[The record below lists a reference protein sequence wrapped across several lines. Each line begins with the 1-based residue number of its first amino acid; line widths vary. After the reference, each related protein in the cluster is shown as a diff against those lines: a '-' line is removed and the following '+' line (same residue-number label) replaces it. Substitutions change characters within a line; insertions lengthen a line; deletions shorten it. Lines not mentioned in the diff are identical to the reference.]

1 MSLEPLTERQQTLI
15 INNILAACQDISKLN
30 KTGYK
35 FLYLCSGFIA
45 HYDLHGFK
53 SYYSDKGRNWLIH
66 DILDNSSINQWRN
79 FRPGDKDYEYYSSK
93 AKVYNKLVENLL
105 EYA

>member
-1 MSLEPLTERQQTLI
+1 MPITPLTERQQTLI
-15 INNILAACQDISKLN
+15 VNNVLAACQDISKLN

-45 HYDLHGFK
+45 HYDMYGFK
-53 SYYSDKGRNWLIH
+53 GYYGSKGHKWLMH
-66 DILDNSSINQWRN
+66 DILDNSGANQWRN
-79 FRPGDKDYEYYSSK
+79 FRPGERDYEYYSSK
-93 AKVYNKLVENLL
+93 AKVYNKIVEGLL